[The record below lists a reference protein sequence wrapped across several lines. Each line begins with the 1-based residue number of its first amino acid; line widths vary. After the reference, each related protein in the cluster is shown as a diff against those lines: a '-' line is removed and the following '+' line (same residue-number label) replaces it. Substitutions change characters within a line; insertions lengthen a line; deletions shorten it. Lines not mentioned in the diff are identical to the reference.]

1 LGHENKIKI
10 ELIFQSILQ
19 KRIDFVTSL
28 MLYSLYLKSV
38 TECAIRDIYLS
49 HLYEKETKM
58 TKLIRSLI
66 LTVVLATILT
76 SCNLFNNDTPTPQA
90 TPALLPTGV
99 VIELT
104 VQADTSVPFTTV
116 GQVIKYNYNVKNIGT
131 LPAPGPVTIPGAA
144 CPAINTVGNLD
155 ASLDINE
162 IVVCTSSYAIMQDDL
177 NKGAVTTLTMAN
189 VGGVNSNQV
198 TTTVATVPPTILKLT
213 KTANP
218 VTYDQVGQ
226 TITYTYVITNSGA
239 PTLGPAQFTVS
250 DTGFSTPI
258 NCGAATTT
266 LAQNMTVTCSAI
278 YTITQANMDA
288 GSVTTSATAS
298 GGAVP
303 PSQPASATVTKGT
316 AAPSNP
322 NLVAGSTIKHQ
333 VVEGEWLWQIARCYG
348 ANPTAVSA
356 ANPPTPAQ
364 ISPNT
369 TVTVPNIGSVGKIY
383 GPPCIT
389 TYTVLAGDTWN
400 SIALKFNADPTVLQM
415 ANKNTLTVGGVIKVP
430 LNSAGATV
438 ANPIATVPTATLSLV
453 TGASPATYNQVG
465 QVITIT
471 YVIKNS
477 GTNTLGPAQ
486 FTVTDALFGT
496 AAFNCGAA
504 NTTLTPN
511 TTVSCT
517 AAYNITQA
525 NLSVASISTNA
536 TASGG
541 GAGPSQPASTTIIK
555 Q

>member
-1 LGHENKIKI
+1 
-10 ELIFQSILQ
+10 
-19 KRIDFVTSL
+19 
-28 MLYSLYLKSV
+28 MPV
-38 TECAIRDIYLS
+38 TECIFQDVYPSR
-49 HLYEKETKM
+49 LYIKDVKM

-66 LTVVLATILT
+66 LSAVIMTILT
-76 SCNLFNNDTPTPQA
+76 SCSLFNNDTQDATIQA

-162 IVVCTSSYAIMQDDL
+162 VLVCTSSYTITQADL
-177 NKGAVTTLTMAN
+177 DKGSVTTITTAN
-189 VGGVNSNQV
+189 VGGVNSSPV
-198 TTTVATVPPTILKLT
+198 TTTVAIVPPAILKLT

-226 TITYTYVITNSGA
+226 IINYTYVITNSGVT
-239 PTLGPAQFTVS
+239 TLGPAQFIVT
-250 DTGFSTPI
+250 DAGLAAPI

-266 LAQNMTVTCSAI
+266 LAQNTTVTCSAV

-288 GSVTTSATAS
+288 GSVATSATAS
-298 GGAVP
+298 GGGVA

-316 AAPSNP
+316 TTAPSNP
-322 NLVAGSTIKHQ
+322 TNLVAGSTIKHQ
-333 VVEGEWLWQIARCYG
+333 VADGEWLWQIARCYG
-348 ANPTAVSA
+348 ADPVKVSA
-356 ANPPTPAQ
+356 ANPPAPAH

-383 GPPCIT
+383 GPPCVVM
-389 TYTVLAGDTWN
+389 YTVQTGDTWN
-400 SIALKFNADPTVLQM
+400 SIAAKYNADPTVLQM
-415 ANKNTLTVGGVIKVP
+415 ANANTLTVGSVIKVP
-430 LNSAGATV
+430 INSAGATV
-438 ANPIATVPTATLSLV
+438 AISTTAVPATILTLV
-453 TGASPATYNQVG
+453 TTANPTTYNQAG

-477 GTNTLGPAQ
+477 GTVNLGPAQ
-486 FTVTDALFGT
+486 FTIIDTLFGT
-496 AAFNCGAA
+496 APFNCGAA
-504 NTTLTPN
+504 NTSLVPN
-511 TTVSCT
+511 ATVICT
-517 AAYNITQA
+517 AAYNTTEA
-525 NLSVASISTNA
+525 NLTVASISNSA